1 MINATILFEQ
11 VAVLVLI
18 MIPGFLLAKGKL
30 VSDGFGKSL
39 SNVILYAA
47 QPALII
53 AGFVSVDFNTAVLLR
68 MCAVF
73 LLAILAHLLFY
84 ALALLFFRKAPEKK
98 RSVLIFSTVF
108 TNAGYMGI
116 PLLEALF
123 IDTVPEIAI
132 YGSVYVTAFNI
143 FVWSLGAYLYT
154 SDKSYIS
161 PKKMIVNPATISTFI
176 GLAIFLLSAVPAVRD
191 AVIIPYIRDEGIVNS
206 LMSGMKAL
214 VAPLAMLLI
223 GFRFAELDF
232 KRLWRDKH
240 LYLNLLLTLF
250 LAPALVWAI
259 LKLVSLS
266 GLYNDPLVT
275 AVLLMS
281 AAAPAATATGMFAE
295 KFDGDA
301 PYASLVV
308 SLSSVLCVV
317 SMPIVSLLTL
327 L

>member
-1 MINATILFEQ
+1 MIDATILFEQ

-18 MIPGFLLAKGKL
+18 MIPGFLLGKFKL
-30 VSDGFGKSL
+30 VGDGFGKSI

-53 AGFVSVDFNTAVLLR
+53 AGFVSVDFSGAVILR
-68 MCAVF
+68 MGMVF

-84 ALALLFFRKAPEKK
+84 ALSLLFFRKAPEKK

-123 IDTVPEIAI
+123 SKTVPEIAI
-132 YGSVYVTAFNI
+132 YGSVYVTAFNV

-161 PKKMIVNPATISTFI
+161 VKKMILNPATISTFV
-176 GLAIFLLSAVPAVRD
+176 GLAIFFLSAIPAVRD
-191 AVIIPYIRDEGIVNS
+191 AVIIPFVRDEGIVSS
-206 LMSGMKAL
+206 LLSGMKAL

-223 GFRFAELDF
+223 GFRFTDLDF
-232 KRLWRDKH
+232 KGIWKDKH
-240 LYLNLLLTLF
+240 LYLDIAVSLLLC
-250 LAPALVWAI
+250 PALIWAL
-259 LKLVSLS
+259 LKLLSLS
-266 GLYNDPLVT
+266 GIYDDAVVT

-281 AAAPAATATGMFAE
+281 AAAPAATATSMFAE
-295 KFDGDA
+295 KFDGDS

-308 SLSSVLCVV
+308 SITSVLCVL
-317 SMPIVSLLTL
+317 SMPLVSLLTL
-327 L
+327 I

>member
-1 MINATILFEQ
+1 MIDATILFEQ

-18 MIPGFLLAKGKL
+18 MVPGFLLAKFRL
-30 VSDGFGKSL
+30 VTDGFGKSL

-53 AGFVSVDFNTAVLLR
+53 MGFVSVDFNTAVVFR

-73 LLAILAHLLFY
+73 LLAIVAHLLFY
-84 ALALLFFRKAPEKK
+84 GLATLVFAKAPAKR

-123 IDTVPEIAI
+123 GSTVPEIAI
-132 YGSVYVTAFNI
+132 YGSVYVTAFNV

-154 SDKSYIS
+154 FDKSYIS
-161 PKKMIVNPATISTFI
+161 VKKMILNPATISTFV
-176 GLAIFLLSAVPAVRD
+176 GLAIFLLSAIPSVRD
-191 AVIIPYIRDEGIVNS
+191 AVIIPYIRNDGIASS
-206 LMSGMKAL
+206 LLSGMKAL

-223 GFRFAELDF
+223 GFRFAELNF
-232 KRLWRDKH
+232 KSIWKDKY
-240 LYLNLLLTLF
+240 LYINIILTLF
-250 LAPALVWAI
+250 ITPAIIWAM
-259 LKLVSLS
+259 LKLLAVTGIYDDSLV
-266 GLYNDPLVT
+266 L

-301 PYASLVV
+301 PYASLIV
-308 SLSSVLCVV
+308 SVTSLLCIV
-317 SMPIVSLLTL
+317 SMPILSLLTL
-327 L
+327 I